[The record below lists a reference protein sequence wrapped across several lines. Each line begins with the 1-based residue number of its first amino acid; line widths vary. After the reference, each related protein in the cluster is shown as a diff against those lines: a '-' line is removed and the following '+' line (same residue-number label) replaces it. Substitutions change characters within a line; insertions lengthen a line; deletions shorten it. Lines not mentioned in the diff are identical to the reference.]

1 MKFCKI
7 LENEDCQFLIIKD
20 FNEEDDSIYIGI
32 SFLIEGFGKVEMKL
46 GAADV
51 FHQQEIF
58 DKITF
63 EMAQKQKDSILK
75 QIGLSN
81 QSEAEND

>member
-7 LENEDCQFLIIKD
+7 LENEDEQFLIIKD
-20 FNEEDDSIYIGI
+20 FNEEDDSLYVGI

-46 GAADV
+46 GANDEK
-51 FHQQEIF
+51 HQQEIF
-58 DKITF
+58 DKTTF